1 MVCLCEDYWLGYL
14 VRRGAWGSGCESM
27 KNQFIDEFLGIMHAM
42 AKNPS
47 GGMKLPESR
56 QDEFGAV
63 ARAFNKM
70 ADAVRELTQD
80 LEAKVRHRT
89 RELETLARHN
99 NLILQAISEGI
110 YGVGPGEKTTFIN
123 DAGAAMI
130 GWQTRELIGQPQHA
144 VMHHTKVDG
153 SPYPSEDCP
162 ICLTARDGKP
172 RTADHE
178 VFWRKDGSSFPVEY
192 TVTPILENN
201 ELKGSVVVF
210 RDISERLKTT
220 RFNQQLLTLQRVVN
234 AIHKI
239 SYDTIP
245 LGEQLERALEKILT
259 IPWFFNQS
267 KGAVFLVN
275 EAGRGLKMVAQKG
288 LDAALLTACANIPL
302 GHCLCGRSAAT
313 NTFLHASDI
322 DERHDVTFA
331 GMQSHGHYIVPLV
344 SAQRVMGVLNLYLEH
359 GHERNGQEESA
370 LYTIAHAMAR
380 LIERR
385 QAEEK
390 LLFRNADLE
399 ENVRTRTRE
408 LQEHVQSLKEYQH
421 QLVHSERMAALGGMV
436 AGIAHEI
443 NTPVGIGFT
452 SATYL
457 KNRTQSLR
465 EIIDSDEMTYENL
478 YDYLDVATESSS
490 LIEANL
496 RRASELI
503 KSFKM
508 VAVDQTSQEVR
519 GIDLKE
525 YIDEIILSLRPKF
538 RNTKH
543 SVVVNCADG
552 QHLETYPGAISQIL
566 TNLVMNSLIH
576 GFEGLDN
583 GTITIDAAIQGDEVV
598 LIYRDD
604 GKGMDSDGVKRLFE
618 PFFTTRRG
626 QGGSGLGMHVVYNLV
641 TQTLQGSISCQS
653 AVGKGAM
660 CVIRFPKIIL
670 RK

>member
-1 MVCLCEDYWLGYL
+1 
-14 VRRGAWGSGCESM
+14 
-27 KNQFIDEFLGIMHAM
+27 
-42 AKNPS
+42 
-47 GGMKLPESR
+47 
-56 QDEFGAV
+56 
-63 ARAFNKM
+63 M
-70 ADAVRELTQD
+70 ADLVRELTQD
-80 LEAKVRHRT
+80 LEEKVRILTQKLKEKTAEQEKSAQENGVLVR
-89 RELETLARHN
+89 RS

-110 YGVGPGEKTTFIN
+110 YGVDSREQTTFIN
-123 DAGAAMI
+123 NAGAAMI
-130 GWQTRELIGQPQHA
+130 GWQARELIGQHQHV

-162 ICLTARDGKP
+162 ICLTSRDGKP
-172 RTADHE
+172 RTMDHE
-178 VFWRKDGSSFPVEY
+178 VFWRKDGSFFPVEY
-192 TVTPILENN
+192 TATPILENG
-201 ELKGSVVVF
+201 EIKGAVVVF
-210 RDISERLKTT
+210 RDISERLKTAQ
-220 RFNQQLLTLQRVVN
+220 FNQQLLMLQRVVN
-234 AIHKI
+234 AIHRI
-239 SYDTIP
+239 SYDTTL
-245 LGEQLERALEKILT
+245 LGEQLEKALEEILT

-275 EAGRGLKMVAQKG
+275 EADHGLEMVAQKG
-288 LDAALLTACANIPL
+288 LDQALLTACAKVPL

-313 NTFLHASDI
+313 NTFLHASGI
-322 DERHDVTFA
+322 DERHDITFS
-331 GMQSHGHYIVPLV
+331 GIQGHGHYIVPLV

-359 GHERNGQEESA
+359 GHERDAQEESA
-370 LYTIAHAMAR
+370 LHTIGHAMAR

-385 QAEEK
+385 QAEER

-421 QLVHSERMAALGGMV
+421 QLIHSERMAALGGMV

-443 NTPVGIGFT
+443 NTPIGIGFT

-465 EIIDSDEMTYENL
+465 EIIDSDEMTYEKM

-519 GIDLKE
+519 GIDLKQ

-538 RNTKH
+538 RNTKYG
-543 SVVVNCADG
+543 VVVNCADG

-576 GFEGLDN
+576 GFEGLDE
-583 GTITIDAAIQGDEVV
+583 GKIVIDACIRENQVV
-598 LIYRDD
+598 LTYRDN
-604 GKGMDSDGVKRLFE
+604 GRGMNGEGVKRLFE

-626 QGGSGLGMHVVYNLV
+626 RGGSGLGMHMVYNLV

-653 AVGKGAM
+653 AIGEGTV
-660 CVIRFPKIIL
+660 CVIQFPRMTPK
-670 RK
+670 KQWDVESEGVG